1 MISIIIPV
9 FNSELTIENLINSI
23 VLNLNGK
30 VKYEIILVNDASE
43 DNSENICKKLV
54 EKFSNISLF
63 SLSRNFGEHNAIL
76 AGLNQCIGDQAVI
89 MSDDLQHTSEALIEL
104 INYGLK
110 EKENY
115 DVVYTFYETKKYSF
129 YKNFFSKFN
138 DLMANYLLNKPK
150 NLYLSSFKLINR
162 FVINEIIKH
171 NSPFIYLDGLILGTT
186 NKIGKIKVDH
196 SNRLY
201 GKSGYTFIKMLKLWS
216 NMSTSFSIFPLRLS
230 MLMGVVLSFIGF
242 ILAIIIFFQRIFDNT
257 VPSGFASIFVAVT
270 VFSGVILIALGVI
283 GEYIGRI
290 FLLQNQKPQFIIKN
304 SWKKK

>member
-1 MISIIIPV
+1 
-9 FNSELTIENLINSI
+9 
-23 VLNLNGK
+23 
-30 VKYEIILVNDASE
+30 
-43 DNSENICKKLV
+43 
-54 EKFSNISLF
+54 
-63 SLSRNFGEHNAIL
+63 
-76 AGLNQCIGDQAVI
+76 
-89 MSDDLQHTSEALIEL
+89 
-104 INYGLK
+104 
-110 EKENY
+110 
-115 DVVYTFYETKKYSF
+115 
-129 YKNFFSKFN
+129 
-138 DLMANYLLNKPK
+138 MANYLLNKPK

-257 VPSGFASIFVAVT
+257 VPSGFASIFVKEK
-270 VFSGVILIALGVI
+270 FYLYILQSLPKQL
-283 GEYIGRI
+283 R
-290 FLLQNQKPQFIIKN
+290 LLQ
-304 SWKKK
+304 KKLLQLQILKQQHNL